1 MLKLSLQIN
10 SISLSQNLTDI
21 TTWIYRLT
29 ASECRHAITPVFFLL
44 LILVEAPARLKSVK
58 NETEIFD

>member
-29 ASECRHAITPVFFLL
+29 ASECRHAIIPVFFLL
-44 LILVEAPARLKSVK
+44 LILVEAPARLKSAK
-58 NETEIFD
+58 NEKEIFD